1 MNLFMANNGQSLELK
16 FALYTLVATIVVAVW
31 AFICNFLNTVF
42 AITNPIGQ
50 VIVAILIGF
59 VVLKALMF
67 VRGKVRQKNPDSN

>member
-1 MNLFMANNGQSLELK
+1 MDLFMANNGQSLELK
-16 FALYTLVATIVVAVW
+16 FALYTLVATVAVAVW
-31 AFICNFLNTVF
+31 AFICNFLNTTF

-59 VVLKALMF
+59 LVLKALMF

>member
-1 MNLFMANNGQSLELK
+1 MDLFMANNGQSLELK

-31 AFICNFLNTVF
+31 AFICNFFNTTF

>member
-1 MNLFMANNGQSLELK
+1 MTISQSLELK
-16 FALYTLVATIVVAVW
+16 FALYTLVATVAVAVW
-31 AFICNFLNTVF
+31 AFICNFLNTTF

-59 VVLKALMF
+59 LVLKALML